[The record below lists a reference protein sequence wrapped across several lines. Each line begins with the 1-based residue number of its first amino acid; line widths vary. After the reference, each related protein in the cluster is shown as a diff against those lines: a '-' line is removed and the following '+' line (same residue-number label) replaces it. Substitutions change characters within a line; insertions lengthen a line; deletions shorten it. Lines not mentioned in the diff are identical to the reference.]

1 MRKAAAHVI
10 DYFAIALTHGLMAL
24 AVWRLLARPDLD
36 DDSLSGEETPAPKP
50 WLVAREEEARDDS
63 GSDHG

>member
-1 MRKAAAHVI
+1 MI

-36 DDSLSGEETPAPKP
+36 DDSLTGEEQPAPKR
-50 WLVAREEEARDDS
+50 WLAERGDDNS
-63 GSDHG
+63 DDLGGDHG

>member
-1 MRKAAAHVI
+1 MI

-36 DDSLSGEETPAPKP
+36 DDSLTGEEQPAPKP
-50 WLVAREEEARDDS
+50 WHVARDEDAGGDL
-63 GSDHG
+63 GGDHG

>member
-1 MRKAAAHVI
+1 MI

-36 DDSLSGEETPAPKP
+36 DDSLVGEEEVKPKP
-50 WLVAREEEARDDS
+50 WLVARDEDAREGS
-63 GSDHG
+63 GGGHG